1 MIKFDSEK
9 GELEINGN
17 PRLLA
22 AECTFIIKEIYEGM
36 TKKSP
41 LAAMMFKFAVNSSME
56 LCFLTEE
63 QRKQKLQKEMEFGEL
78 LSNILKEMSKKEEK
92 KKPDVSAD
100 FMSDEEFH
108 SFFDKLR
115 GEDE

>member
-9 GELEINGN
+9 GQLEINGD
-17 PRLLA
+17 PRSLA

-36 TKKSP
+36 SKKSP
-41 LAAMMFKFAVNSSME
+41 LAAMLFKFSVNSGME

-63 QRKQKLQKEMEFGEL
+63 QREQKLKKEMELGML
-78 LSNILKEMSKKEEK
+78 LSNILKGLDKKEEK

>member
-1 MIKFDSEK
+1 
-9 GELEINGN
+9 
-17 PRLLA
+17 
-22 AECTFIIKEIYEGM
+22 
-36 TKKSP
+36 
-41 LAAMMFKFAVNSSME
+41 
-56 LCFLTEE
+56 
-63 QRKQKLQKEMEFGEL
+63 MEFGEL